1 MSNSLLIVGLTGMPG
16 AGKTTLAK
24 SLADVGLPVIVMGDA
39 IRELAKKANLELNDS
54 NLGSIMINLRKERGA
69 GAIAHLILD
78 NIKEIATCQSPPK
91 ALVVDGIRNIVE
103 VKVLESIGRVK
114 LLAVHGSTSTRFNH
128 IKLRGRIDA
137 PVTLTDFSE
146 RDKRELLVGLSHAI
160 ALADETISNNCISID
175 QFCRQ
180 GLQIIERWTME
191 TDEYNKKVSGV

>member
-1 MSNSLLIVGLTGMPG
+1 MPG

-39 IRELAKKANLELNDS
+39 IRELAKKANLELNDF
-54 NLGSIMINLRKERGA
+54 NLGSIMINLRKERGS

-78 NIKEIATCQSPPK
+78 NIKKIAACKRPPK
-91 ALVVDGIRNIVE
+91 ALVVDGIRNIEE
-103 VKVLESIGRVK
+103 VKVLESVGRVK

-160 ALADETISNNCISID
+160 ALADETISNNFISID

-180 GLQIIERWTME
+180 GLQIIERWIME
-191 TDEYNKKVSGV
+191 IDEYNKKVSGV